1 MSTMGTEAP
10 MTTTRSGPAASRSSR
25 SASRAAGSIG
35 IVRRESVQVAF
46 VDHASRLALTLTSG
60 MQELRVDEEWMSDL
74 LLAALRP
81 PDRGTELPEKRDRT
95 RWRRQPAEL
104 LEDALRPIGYER
116 GEVFPSVVV
125 RQLVGRE
132 TTGYRGVDLALAEN
146 IAKVQPV
153 RARVLFRC
161 DEDSEQELRPQLLTV
176 TGHTHS
182 TTRSDVTATEHTE
195 RASSSAHHSQG
206 HRPGRAQFGHSWV
219 PESIKGLRRAAI
231 SP

>member
-1 MSTMGTEAP
+1 
-10 MTTTRSGPAASRSSR
+10 
-25 SASRAAGSIG
+25 
-35 IVRRESVQVAF
+35 
-46 VDHASRLALTLTSG
+46 
-60 MQELRVDEEWMSDL
+60 MQELRETEEGMSDL
-74 LLAALRP
+74 LLAAFRP

-176 TGHTHS
+176 TGHT
-182 TTRSDVTATEHTE
+182 
-195 RASSSAHHSQG
+195 Q
-206 HRPGRAQFGHSWV
+206 
-219 PESIKGLRRAAI
+219 
-231 SP
+231 